1 MVTGKTFHYQKT
13 SAEKAGGY
21 ATGLARVPYNDF
33 PALLHEG
40 ERVLTA
46 AEARGYNGQAGQVMI
61 SGNNFTVRQESDIDA
76 IAEALLNKL
85 VLARMGGVS
94 A

>member
-1 MVTGKTFHYQKT
+1 M
-13 SAEKAGGY
+13 
-21 ATGLARVPYNDF
+21 
-33 PALLHEG
+33 
-40 ERVLTA
+40 LTA